1 MSRISSRLI
10 FSIVLSTVLIIA
22 GCGKTT
28 TSVNS
33 SPTNSTPST
42 SGEAPAT
49 TPSGTGTSTTD
60 HLVKLTLYF
69 PTPDADGLASVERS
83 INIPDQAVIKA
94 IFQELQNPP
103 TGLDKVIPQG
113 TKLLD
118 ASVKDGV
125 ATLNLS
131 KEFQKNFSGG
141 STGEQMI
148 LYSIIDSI
156 TTLPNVQAVQF
167 LLEGKT
173 EEAILGHLDTT
184 KPLKR
189 NEKIILQK

>member
-49 TPSGTGTSTTD
+49 TPSGTGASTTD

-83 INIPDQAVIKA
+83 INIQDQAVIKA